1 VIFPNRRN
9 TDDPQSLSL
18 TQKIMD
24 PTVILLAVLTIAL
37 IVTAIQAWR
46 NRNEKRDVV
55 LIAAFAGL
63 FAAGTAAAAIL

>member
-1 VIFPNRRN
+1 
-9 TDDPQSLSL
+9 
-18 TQKIMD
+18 MD

-63 FAAGTAAAAIL
+63 FAAGTATAAIL